1 MTFRLLADVPDADVV
16 ALLSIARRRTFRR
29 DEVVFHR
36 GDPADA
42 MHLVSKGHFAVRV
55 LTPLGQAA
63 LLTVH
68 GSGDTFGEL
77 ALLEDGVARSA
88 TVSALEEGET
98 FSVTR
103 ADFHELARRHV
114 EVKDVLL
121 TLLAESVRRSSER
134 VVVAHYLDADDRVR
148 WALMQL
154 APLYDSDGAP
164 VIPLTQEQI
173 AELAGVTRS
182 TVNRVL
188 RDELKRGAV
197 VLERGRVRIVD
208 QGELERRVPRV
219 GA

>member
-1 MTFRLLADVPDADVV
+1 MTFSLLANVPEADVV
-16 ALLSIARRRTFRR
+16 ALLSVARRRTFRR

-68 GSGDTFGEL
+68 GPGDAFGEL
-77 ALLEDGVARSA
+77 ALLEDGAARSA
-88 TVSALEEGET
+88 TVSALAEGET

-103 ADFHELARRHV
+103 VDFHELARRHV

-148 WALMQL
+148 WALL
-154 APLYDSDGAP
+154 RLEPLFRADGAI

-173 AELAGVTRS
+173 AELAGVTRP

-188 RDELKRGAV
+188 RDEQKRGTVA
-197 VLERGRVRIVD
+197 LERGRVRILEPA
-208 QGELERRVPRV
+208 ELSRRVPRV
-219 GA
+219 N

>member
-1 MTFRLLADVPDADVV
+1 VTFSLLADVPEADVV
-16 ALLSIARRRTFRR
+16 ALLSVARRRTFRR

-68 GSGDTFGEL
+68 GPGDAFGEL
-77 ALLEDGVARSA
+77 ALLEEGVPRSA
-88 TVSALEEGET
+88 TVSSLADGET

-148 WALMQL
+148 WALMRL
-154 APLYDSDGAP
+154 EPLYRSEGAI

-173 AELAGVTRS
+173 AELAGVTRP

-188 RDELKRGAV
+188 RDEQKLGTVA
-197 VLERGRVRIVD
+197 LERGRVLIVD
-208 QGELERRVPRV
+208 PVELSRRVPRI
-219 GA
+219 G

>member
-1 MTFRLLADVPDADVV
+1 
-16 ALLSIARRRTFRR
+16 
-29 DEVVFHR
+29 
-36 GDPADA
+36 

-68 GSGDTFGEL
+68 GPGDAFGEL
-77 ALLEDGVARSA
+77 SLLEEGATRSA
-88 TVSALEEGET
+88 SVSALEEGET

-103 ADFHELARRHV
+103 ADFRELARRHV

-121 TLLAESVRRSSER
+121 GLLAESVRRSSER

-148 WALMQL
+148 WALLHL
-154 APLYDSDGAP
+154 APLYGSDGAT
-164 VIPLTQEQI
+164 VIPLIQEQI
-173 AELAGVTRS
+173 AELAGVTRP

-188 RDELKRGAV
+188 RDERKRGTV

-208 QGELERRVPRV
+208 QDELERRVPHL

>member
-1 MTFRLLADVPDADVV
+1 MTFSLLASVPEADVV
-16 ALLSIARRRTFRR
+16 ALLSVARRRTFRR

-68 GSGDTFGEL
+68 GPGETFGEL
-77 ALLEDGVARSA
+77 ALLEDGATRSA
-88 TVSALEEGET
+88 TVSALAEGET

-103 ADFHELARRHV
+103 VDFHELARRHV

-148 WALMQL
+148 WALL
-154 APLYDSDGAP
+154 RLEPLFRADGSI

-173 AELAGVTRS
+173 AELAGVTRP

-188 RDELKRGAV
+188 RDEQKRGTVA
-197 VLERGRVRIVD
+197 LERGRVRILEPA
-208 QGELERRVPRV
+208 ELSGRVPRIN
-219 GA
+219 

>member
-1 MTFRLLADVPDADVV
+1 
-16 ALLSIARRRTFRR
+16 
-29 DEVVFHR
+29 VFHR

-68 GSGDTFGEL
+68 GPGDAFGEL
-77 ALLEDGVARSA
+77 ALLGDGVPRSA
-88 TVSALEEGET
+88 TVSALADSET

-103 ADFHELARRHV
+103 LDFHELARRHV

-154 APLYDSDGAP
+154 EPLYRSDGGT

-173 AELAGVTRS
+173 AELAGVTRP

-188 RDELKRGAV
+188 RDEQKRGTV
-197 VLERGRVRIVD
+197 TLERGRVRLVD
-208 QGELERRVPRV
+208 PDELSRRVPRL
-219 GA
+219 G

>member
-1 MTFRLLADVPDADVV
+1 VTFRLLADVPEADVV
-16 ALLSIARRRTFRR
+16 ALLSVARRRTFRR

-36 GDPADA
+36 SDPADA

-68 GSGDTFGEL
+68 GPGDAFG
-77 ALLEDGVARSA
+77 DGTTRSA
-88 TVSALEEGET
+88 TVSALEDGET

-103 ADFHELARRHV
+103 GDFHELARRHV

-121 TLLAESVRRSSER
+121 ILLAESVRRSSER

-148 WALMQL
+148 WALL
-154 APLYDSDGAP
+154 RLVPLYGSDGVT

-173 AELAGVTRS
+173 AELAGVTRP

-188 RDELKRGAV
+188 RDERKRGTV

-208 QGELERRVPRV
+208 LGELERRVPRV

>member
-1 MTFRLLADVPDADVV
+1 MTFSLLANVPEADVV
-16 ALLSIARRRTFRR
+16 ALLSVARRRTFRR

-68 GSGDTFGEL
+68 GPGDAFGEL
-77 ALLEDGVARSA
+77 ALLEDGAARSA
-88 TVSALEEGET
+88 TVSALAEGET

-103 ADFHELARRHV
+103 VDFHELARRHV

-148 WALMQL
+148 WALL
-154 APLYDSDGAP
+154 RLEPLFRADGAI

-173 AELAGVTRS
+173 AELAGVTRP

-188 RDELKRGAV
+188 RDEQKRGTVA
-197 VLERGRVRIVD
+197 LERGRVRILEPA
-208 QGELERRVPRV
+208 ELSRRVPRLN
-219 GA
+219 